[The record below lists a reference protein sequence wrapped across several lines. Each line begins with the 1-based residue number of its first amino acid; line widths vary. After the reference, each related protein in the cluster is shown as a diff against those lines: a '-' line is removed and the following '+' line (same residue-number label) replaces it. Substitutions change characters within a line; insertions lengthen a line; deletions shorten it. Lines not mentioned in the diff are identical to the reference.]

1 MLHLLLFTLSGSE
14 KFLYPYHTPQAYIL
28 SLYPRLEFE
37 DVEMGGPEMGACQN
51 DTMMVRKCE
60 GNICNIGIDGEIGN
74 TYN

>member
-1 MLHLLLFTLSGSE
+1 MLHLLLFTLSGSD
-14 KFLYPYHTPQAYIL
+14 KYLYPSHTPKIYIL